1 MLVVIVSLLFV
12 YNYFRIRFVPT
23 TRELKRLES
32 IAKSPVLATIQE
44 SINGVETI
52 KAFHQRERFVY
63 KSKKLID
70 EKTLIG
76 VVQQNC
82 NRWLSMRLQ
91 TISSS
96 IMFFTALLAVVT
108 LGGKHPILPSILG
121 FVMTYSMSITYILNS
136 LVRIWAEMQ
145 AGGVAIERII
155 EYCDL
160 PSEAPMI
167 IEDKRPQDSWPAH
180 GVVKFKK
187 YSTAY
192 RKHLDPVLREIELT
206 INSKEKVG
214 IVGRTGAGKSSLTL
228 ALFRIIEATGGNIE
242 IDGVDTSQIGLYDL
256 RHHLTIIPQEAHTF
270 RASVR
275 ENLDPFGEYSDD
287 KLLKVLELAHLKE
300 HVAKMETDPTEE
312 EKKASKTQTNCQRRW
327 DLMLKLKKEGLIYL
341 LVKNNCYV

>member
-167 IEDKRPQDSWPAH
+167 IEDKDL
-180 GVVKFKK
+180 K
-187 YSTAY
+187 
-192 RKHLDPVLREIELT
+192 
-206 INSKEKVG
+206 
-214 IVGRTGAGKSSLTL
+214 TL
-228 ALFRIIEATGGNIE
+228 GQHM
-242 IDGVDTSQIGLYDL
+242 V
-256 RHHLTIIPQEAHTF
+256 
-270 RASVR
+270 
-275 ENLDPFGEYSDD
+275 
-287 KLLKVLELAHLKE
+287 
-300 HVAKMETDPTEE
+300 
-312 EKKASKTQTNCQRRW
+312 
-327 DLMLKLKKEGLIYL
+327 
-341 LVKNNCYV
+341 